1 MKTAWMAMLL
11 LAAAGASQA
20 GTPAASTTI
29 YKYVDESGR
38 VTYSN
43 KPMKGATVV
52 ELEPLTTIVTP
63 PAVLAAKSNFTIS
76 NDRGTPPA
84 SERPAQ
90 VEKASYT
97 VDKPR
102 AAIATVTPIGPTAMV
117 TPDTQR
123 SRDNDRR
130 RILEDELARE
140 QQSLERT
147 RAAILEEQQNP
158 QLVAAVRAA
167 QAVSEPTPSQL
178 AQMRDTLDKVSG
190 RIRGLQATASD
201 QEKNV
206 DALKR
211 ELASIKS

>member
-11 LAAAGASQA
+11 LVASGAAQA
-20 GTPAASTTI
+20 QGGTTI
-29 YKYVDESGR
+29 YKHVDESGR

-52 ELEPLTTIVTP
+52 ELEPLTTIPTP

-76 NDRGTPPA
+76 NAQGTPPA
-84 SERPAQ
+84 AEPTPKL
-90 VEKASYT
+90 EKAAYT

-117 TPDTQR
+117 SPDTQR
-123 SRDNDRR
+123 SRDHDRR
-130 RILEDELARE
+130 RILEEELARE
-140 QQSLERT
+140 EQSLART
-147 RAAILEEQQNP
+147 RGALLEEQQNP

-167 QAVSEPTPSQL
+167 QQASDPTPSQL
-178 AQMRDTLDKVSG
+178 AQMRNTLDKVSG
-190 RIRGLQATASD
+190 RIRGLQATAAE

-211 ELASIKS
+211 ELAAIKS